1 MGEFGK
7 RALNKARTK
16 LGILQAMLDLIA
28 DTSFKEMKIKD
39 IAERVQITEMTF
51 FNYFQTKDDL
61 LKYFM
66 ALWSLDQMALQLQE
80 PLEGEAAI
88 RRIFDTTAQQIHEHP
103 QIMVT
108 LISHLASFSNETA
121 TVDVEAAERYLRY
134 PNLVDLYAVPIRS
147 GNEMLLQHLH
157 ELNPAA
163 DHMQTLMHLASCF
176 YGDPL
181 VAYTSGEDV
190 QSLYKRSLDLI
201 LRDIKQA

>member
-1 MGEFGK
+1 MGKFGK

-88 RRIFDTTAQQIHEHP
+88 RRISIQLH
-103 QIMVT
+103 
-108 LISHLASFSNETA
+108 S
-121 TVDVEAAERYLRY
+121 RYTNTRRLW
-134 PNLVDLYAVPIRS
+134 
-147 GNEMLLQHLH
+147 
-157 ELNPAA
+157 
-163 DHMQTLMHLASCF
+163 
-176 YGDPL
+176 
-181 VAYTSGEDV
+181 
-190 QSLYKRSLDLI
+190 
-201 LRDIKQA
+201 